1 MVFLLPKR
9 AKRYLLN
16 KTQSNFYEKTYTTP
30 QTTAIALDIESNILN
45 DVSMPVSS
53 EEDDTITSDCF
64 LSNKKENNVWG
75 ESKRGPWG
83 NMK

>member
-1 MVFLLPKR
+1 MK
-9 AKRYLLN
+9 
-16 KTQSNFYEKTYTTP
+16 KTYTTP

-45 DVSMPVSS
+45 DVSMQVSS

-64 LSNKKENNVWG
+64 LSNKKEKNVWG

>member
-1 MVFLLPKR
+1 MK
-9 AKRYLLN
+9 
-16 KTQSNFYEKTYTTP
+16 KTYTTP

-45 DVSMPVSS
+45 DVSIRVSH
-53 EEDDTITSDCF
+53 DDNDTITSDCF